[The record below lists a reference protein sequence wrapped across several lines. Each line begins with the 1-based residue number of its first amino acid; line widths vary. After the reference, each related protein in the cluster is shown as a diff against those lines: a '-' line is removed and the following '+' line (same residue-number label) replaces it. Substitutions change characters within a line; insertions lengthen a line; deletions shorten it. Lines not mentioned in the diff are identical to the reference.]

1 MGCYFKKGKG
11 WRYDFIHLGNRF
23 TGAWFRTKADAMRE
37 MALKKEVVTT
47 SRTIQEVQE
56 AQTDMDF
63 LEVINRRLDYVK
75 AYHSA
80 THYRDY
86 VYMAKRWARLW
97 GHLKCDQITQD
108 MVEQYLLKRRRQVTA
123 YTVNHDLR
131 YLRAAFNWARRKKLI
146 GENPTEGIAFLP
158 VEKKVKYVPSPED
171 IYKVIARA
179 DADTQDYLW
188 LILHTMGRVS
198 EINRL
203 EWKDVD
209 LVNRRITLFTRK
221 KRGGHLTPR
230 LVPMTDR
237 VHKILSRRFSRR
249 DETKP
254 WVFWHTY
261 WSSKT
266 GDKKEGPYQE
276 RKRIMR
282 TLCQQAGVKYFRFH
296 ALRHAGASI
305 MDRGNV
311 PIGTIQKILGHENRR
326 TTEIYLHSIGRVER
340 EAVAFLEA
348 ETEKVTHR
356 VTHSKEKGL
365 RLVS

>member
-1 MGCYFKKGKG
+1 M
-11 WRYDFIHLGNRF
+11 
-23 TGAWFRTKADAMRE
+23 TTK
-37 MALKKEVVTT
+37 
-47 SRTIQEVQE
+47 
-56 AQTDMDF
+56 
-63 LEVINRRLDYVK
+63 
-75 AYHSA
+75 
-80 THYRDY
+80 
-86 VYMAKRWARLW
+86 
-97 GHLKCDQITQD
+97 
-108 MVEQYLLKRRRQVTA
+108 
-123 YTVNHDLR
+123 
-131 YLRAAFNWARRKKLI
+131 
-146 GENPTEGIAFLP
+146 NPTEGISFLP
-158 VEKKVKYVPSPED
+158 VDKKVKYVPSIED
-171 IYKVIARA
+171 IYMVIALA

-188 LILHTMGRVS
+188 LILHTLGRVS

-209 LVNRRITLFTRK
+209 FENRRVTLFTRK

-237 VHKILSRRFSRR
+237 VFKILNRRHGNR
-249 DETKP
+249 DRTKP

-266 GDKKEGPYQE
+266 GEQISGPYQE

-282 TLCQQAGVKYFRFH
+282 TLCQKAGVKYFRFH

-305 MDRGNV
+305 MDRGSV

-340 EAVAFLEA
+340 EAVAFLET
-348 ETEKVTHR
+348 ETAKVTHR